1 MKEFLERA
9 GKAGALSFRDLH
21 IILDALPIP
30 LSWAT
35 LPEGEIRFLNRA
47 FTKTFGYPEG
57 AFPTV
62 DDWIDGAYPREH
74 HRKES
79 RRLWNDLW
87 LARAEG
93 ISEIDACEIEILC
106 ADKTIRTA

>member
-9 GKAGALSFRDLH
+9 AKAGALSFRDLH

-57 AFPTV
+57 AFPTALRS
-62 DDWIDGAYPREH
+62 AY
-74 HRKES
+74 
-79 RRLWNDLW
+79 
-87 LARAEG
+87 G
-93 ISEIDACEIEILC
+93 IGSPSE
-106 ADKTIRTA
+106 R